1 MQILS
6 AQIIQCSRCVQHNF
20 TFATTLLR
28 ASEINTLSRGEYSY
42 RVSLRLAF
50 PSRGPQLARPSLR
63 GPAQARASWSTR
75 NVHKAT
81 NAKSAARGVR
91 QKAHTSH
98 RSQPRK
104 SRLPRI
110 ETNALRRKSAAGD
123 CNLHLRSMRA
133 FCPQI
138 KSKFDIWSMRTTNR
152 TKLTAKPLFLKYSL
166 NCIFSVLL
174 PHLAPTA
181 LNHLG

>member
-1 MQILS
+1 MHLS
-6 AQIIQCSRCVQHNF
+6 LDLDNSTTGGYFETPNQVEHSCYQTKYYKSRLENSVAGASSVIITSDNYNLPRKK
-20 TFATTLLR
+20 
-28 ASEINTLSRGEYSY
+28 INTLSRGEYSY

-104 SRLPRI
+104 SRRPRTETIVLPK
-110 ETNALRRKSAAGD
+110 TSAAVD
-123 CNLHLRSMRA
+123 RSLH
-133 FCPQI
+133 
-138 KSKFDIWSMRTTNR
+138 
-152 TKLTAKPLFLKYSL
+152 
-166 NCIFSVLL
+166 
-174 PHLAPTA
+174 
-181 LNHLG
+181 